1 MTQVRRTLCAA
12 LAAVAIGIPLAGC
25 SDDAGSINAQA
36 RSGDQKGYISG
47 DGTIERLTAAQRK
60 EPVALQGTTLDGA
73 SWSVAQQR
81 GHVVV
86 LNLWASWCPPC
97 VEEQPRLNALHAAV
111 RKTHPDAVFMGV
123 HAGRE
128 SSDNARDFARA
139 RQVPY
144 PTLAF
149 DGQTVLALQGKAP
162 SPPTTLVLD
171 KQGRIAA
178 RVLGAITSERTVQDL
193 VDDVAKEA
201 G

>member
-1 MTQVRRTLCAA
+1 
-12 LAAVAIGIPLAGC
+12 
-25 SDDAGSINAQA
+25 
-36 RSGDQKGYISG
+36 
-47 DGTIERLTAAQRK
+47 
-60 EPVALQGTTLDGA
+60 
-73 SWSVAQQR
+73 
-81 GHVVV
+81 
-86 LNLWASWCPPC
+86 
-97 VEEQPRLNALHAAV
+97 
-111 RKTHPDAVFMGV
+111 MGV

-178 RVLGAITSERTVQDL
+178 RVLGAVTSERTVQDL